1 MIREADQAL
10 YGFLDRS
17 ERICFEALLTA
28 HGVGPS
34 LALAVLGVH
43 GPNELFQVVN
53 NEDISSLC
61 LVPGVG
67 KKTATRLLVELKS
80 VLKMPI
86 EGISLGT
93 DNSGIGRSAILEVQE
108 ALDGLGYSSDEIRSV
123 LGDLAGD
130 DSSILLRE
138 ALQKLATA

>member
-1 MIREADQAL
+1 MVISKSP
-10 YGFLDRS
+10 F
-17 ERICFEALLTA
+17 RISFFGGSTDYEEWFTKNGGAFI
-28 HGVGPS
+28 S

-53 NEDISSLC
+53 NDDISSLC

-86 EGISLGT
+86 EGISIEA
-93 DNSGIGRSAILEVQE
+93 DNTGIGRSAILEVQE
-108 ALDGLGYSSDEIRSV
+108 ALDGLGYSPEEIRSV

-130 DSSILLRE
+130 DSSVLLRE